1 MGRSFLAD
9 RKEFKNNEWSLL
21 VGLFE
26 LRRYHI
32 FLVLLILRALC
43 AFNIVGSGKT
53 SASLDALALTI
64 NPTMCP

>member
-32 FLVLLILRALC
+32 FLVLLILRSQC
-43 AFNIVGSGKT
+43 AFKIVGSGEPI
-53 SASLDALALTI
+53 ASLDALALTI